1 MALIMAMRRL
11 LHVVSPLSLSSCSC
25 SSSSFSCAGALAA
38 TRTPL
43 SSKLCCQQP
52 FLVATTKGQEVCASA
67 GFFTESFS
75 SSSSSSPAVFGGCS
89 GVLEAKD
96 SRVSGASFNKG
107 ERRRRRRGAE
117 KRGFGNHSSSSSSS
131 SSSSLSSSVMGLGV
145 QQETAV
151 AVEVGMDPV
160 QKRLMFEDE

>member
-11 LHVVSPLSLSSCSC
+11 LHVVSPLSLSSCSGSC
-25 SSSSFSCAGALAA
+25 SSSSRAAALAA

-43 SSKLCCQQP
+43 HSKLCWQQP

-67 GFFTESFS
+67 GFFTESS
-75 SSSSSSPAVFGGCS
+75 ASSSSPAVFLGGCS

-117 KRGFGNHSSSSSSS
+117 KRGFGNYSSSS

-145 QQETAV
+145 QQERAV
-151 AVEVGMDPV
+151 AVEGAMDPV

>member
-1 MALIMAMRRL
+1 LR
-11 LHVVSPLSLSSCSC
+11 
-25 SSSSFSCAGALAA
+25 
-38 TRTPL
+38 
-43 SSKLCCQQP
+43 SKLCWQQP

-67 GFFTESFS
+67 GFFTES

-89 GVLEAKD
+89 GVLAAKD

-131 SSSSLSSSVMGLGV
+131 SSVMGLGV
-145 QQETAV
+145 QQERAV
-151 AVEVGMDPV
+151 AVEGGMDPV

>member
-25 SSSSFSCAGALAA
+25 SSSSSCAAALAA

-43 SSKLCCQQP
+43 RSKLCWQQP

-67 GFFTESFS
+67 GFFTES
-75 SSSSSSPAVFGGCS
+75 SSSSPAVFGGCS
-89 GVLEAKD
+89 GVLAAKD

-107 ERRRRRRGAE
+107 ERRRRRRRGAE
-117 KRGFGNHSSSSSSS
+117 KRGFGNRSSSSS
-131 SSSSLSSSVMGLGV
+131 SSSVMGLGV
-145 QQETAV
+145 QQERAV
-151 AVEVGMDPV
+151 AVEEGMDPV